1 MRLKAEINLVKDK
14 VRVKAKAA
22 KAANQVKEKAK
33 ENLVAKVVNAQLVM
47 AQVWDQAPAQTKE
60 AKAMARTL
68 AKVEKAQKVE
78 EMVLEKVMLAE
89 KVEKDRL
96 VQKVK
101 SAEIAMALAVKP
113 LSMTLLTTLVK
124 KACRK
129 LKRLLISKPLKILE
143 SSKNNAANNAKNALT
158 KPKNPETKEML
169 KGQ

>member
-1 MRLKAEINLVKDK
+1 M
-14 VRVKAKAA
+14 RVKAKAA
-22 KAANQVKEKAK
+22 KAANQDKAKAK
-33 ENLVAKVVNAQLVM
+33 ENLVAKVANAQLVM

-60 AKAMARTL
+60 AKAMAQSLEVMDLKEKAL
-68 AKVEKAQKVE
+68 AQVETAQKVE

-124 KACRK
+124 KVCRK

-143 SSKNNAANNAKNALT
+143 SSKNNAANNAKNVLT
-158 KPKNPETKEML
+158 KPKNPEMKEMF
-169 KGQ
+169 KGR

>member
-14 VRVKAKAA
+14 VKAKAA
-22 KAANQVKEKAK
+22 KAANQAKEKAK

-60 AKAMARTL
+60 AKAMAQALETMDL
-68 AKVEKAQKVE
+68 KVE

-89 KVEKDRL
+89 RVEKDRQVL
-96 VQKVK
+96 KVK

-143 SSKNNAANNAKNALT
+143 SSKNNAANNAKNVLT
-158 KPKNPETKEML
+158 KPKNPEMKEMF
-169 KGQ
+169 KGR

>member
-1 MRLKAEINLVKDK
+1 MKDK
-14 VRVKAKAA
+14 VKAKAA
-22 KAANQVKEKAK
+22 KAANQAKEKAK

-60 AKAMARTL
+60 AKAMAQALETMDL
-68 AKVEKAQKVE
+68 KVE

-89 KVEKDRL
+89 KVEKDRQVL
-96 VQKVK
+96 KVK

-143 SSKNNAANNAKNALT
+143 SSKNNAANNAKNVLT
-158 KPKNPETKEML
+158 KPKNPEMKEMF

>member
-1 MRLKAEINLVKDK
+1 VRLKAEINLVKDK
-14 VRVKAKAA
+14 VKAKAA
-22 KAANQVKEKAK
+22 KAANQAKEKAK

-60 AKAMARTL
+60 AKAMAQALETMDL
-68 AKVEKAQKVE
+68 KVE

-89 KVEKDRL
+89 KVEKDRQAL
-96 VQKVK
+96 KVK

-143 SSKNNAANNAKNALT
+143 SSKNNAANNAKNVLT
-158 KPKNPETKEML
+158 KPKNPEMKEMF

>member
-1 MRLKAEINLVKDK
+1 

-22 KAANQVKEKAK
+22 KAANQDKAKAK
-33 ENLVAKVVNAQLVM
+33 ENLVAKVANAQLVM

-60 AKAMARTL
+60 AKAMDLKEKAL

-143 SSKNNAANNAKNALT
+143 SSKNNAANNAKNVLT
-158 KPKNPETKEML
+158 KPKNPEMKEMF
-169 KGQ
+169 KGR